1 MLVALFISLFVLL
14 LLGMDISLV
23 MMGSAAIVVFLSS
36 TSDFP
41 LMLETLSQHM
51 FSGIDKFSFTAIPLF
66 ILAGEIMNRGLITD
80 KLVKF
85 SQTFLG
91 HVPGGVAQ
99 TGVGLNIV
107 MAGMS
112 GSAVADCASTGSIL
126 IPAMEKEGYKPGRAA
141 AIIANAS
148 TIGPVFPPSIPMII
162 IGSIAGLSV
171 GKLFMAGVVP
181 GLLMGIAL
189 MIYIYIHAKKVKMEL
204 KKKSTFKEKIAATKS
219 AFLSL
224 MLPVII
230 VGSIISGIA
239 SPTESAVLG
248 VLYALIITVFVY
260 RTLSLKSFCQTLV
273 EASVASG
280 TIMLV
285 SAAGVL
291 FGWIAT
297 YYNLGNIVEDLLYSF
312 GDNIFIVLIL
322 VNIMLLLL
330 GMVLEAIPIILL
342 SVPVLLPILS
352 DLGVDPIHASIIII
366 VNLMI
371 GLVTPPV
378 GLHLF
383 ITSSIAKVPIT
394 SVIKESIPF
403 MFVLLIVLALV
414 TFVPE
419 ISMFLPN
426 VLDTTQ

>member
-1 MLVALFISLFVLL
+1 MLAALFISLFALL

-23 MMGSAAIVVFLSS
+23 MLGSAAIAIFFSQF
-36 TSDFP
+36 SDFP
-41 LMLETLSQHM
+41 LMIETISQHV

-66 ILAGEIMNRGLITD
+66 ILAGEIMNKGLITD
-80 KLVKF
+80 KLVRF

-99 TGVGLNIV
+99 TGVGLNVV

-126 IPAMEKEGYKPGRAA
+126 IPAMEKEGYKPERAA

-148 TIGPVFPPSIPMII
+148 TIGPVFPPSIPMIL

-181 GLLMGIAL
+181 GLLMGLAL

-204 KKKSTFKEKIAATKS
+204 KEKTTFKEKFAATKS
-219 AFLSL
+219 AFLAL

-230 VGSIISGIA
+230 IGSIIFGIA

-248 VLYALIITVFVY
+248 VLYALFITIFVY
-260 RTLSLKSFCQTLV
+260 RSLSIKGLYHTLID
-273 EASVASG
+273 ASVASG

-297 YYNLGNIVEDLLYSF
+297 YYNLGDIVESLLFTF
-312 GDNIFIVLIL
+312 GDNPFVVLIL
-322 VNIMLLLL
+322 VNIMLLIL

-342 SVPVLLPILS
+342 TVPVLLPILS
-352 DLGVDPIHASIIII
+352 QLGVDPVHASIIIV

-383 ITSSIAKVPIT
+383 ITASIAKVPIT
-394 SVIKESIPF
+394 KVIKESTPF
-403 MFVLLIVLALV
+403 MLVLLIVLALV
-414 TFVPE
+414 TFLPE
-419 ISMFLPN
+419 VSMFLPN
-426 VLDTTQ
+426 ILDT

>member
-1 MLVALFISLFVLL
+1 MLIALFISLFVLL

-23 MMGSAAIVVFLSS
+23 MLSSAAIVIFLSQF
-36 TSDFP
+36 SDFP
-41 LMLETLSQHM
+41 LLIQTISQHI
-51 FSGIDKFSFTAIPLF
+51 FSGVDKFSFTAIPLF

-80 KLVKF
+80 KLVRF
-85 SQTFLG
+85 SQAFLG
-91 HVPGGVAQ
+91 HVPGGIAQ
-99 TGVGLNIV
+99 TGVGLNVV

-126 IPAMEKEGYKPGRAA
+126 IPAMEKEGYKPQRAA

-171 GKLFMAGVVP
+171 GQLFMAGIIP
-181 GLLMGIAL
+181 GLLMGLAL
-189 MIYIYIHAKKVKMEL
+189 MVYIYIHAKRVGMVL
-204 KKKSTFKEKIAATKS
+204 KKNTTIKEKLEATKS
-219 AFLSL
+219 ALLAL
-224 MLPVII
+224 MLPAII
-230 VGSIISGIA
+230 IGSIIFGFA

-248 VLYALIITVFVY
+248 VLYALFITIFVY
-260 RTLSLKSFCQTLV
+260 RSLNLKSLYEVFVQ
-273 EASVASG
+273 ASISAG

-291 FGWIAT
+291 FGWLAT
-297 YYNLGNIVEDLLYSF
+297 YFNLGNIVKDLLFSIS
-312 GDNIFIVLIL
+312 DNIFVVLVV
-322 VNIMLLLL
+322 VNIMLLIL

-342 SVPVLLPILS
+342 SVPVLLPVLT
-352 DLGVDPIHASIIII
+352 DLGVDPIHASIIIV

-383 ITSSIAKVPIT
+383 ITASIAKVPIT
-394 SVIKESIPF
+394 SVIKESNPF
-403 MFVLLIVLALV
+403 MIVLLIVLALV
-414 TFVPE
+414 TFIPS
-419 ISMFLPN
+419 ISLFLPSLLN
-426 VLDTTQ
+426 